1 MASEHRGI
9 EVFGRRRREVVDD
22 PPRRSSTLG
31 VVAFTAAIATVAV
44 VAMGIFSA
52 ESGEFAVATG
62 LAYFAIAVS
71 VVAVAGGLFALFL
84 GRGRGWGV
92 AGVLIGGLASP
103 LVLTRLLALASG
115 LG

>member
-1 MASEHRGI
+1 MANEHRGI
-9 EVFGRRRREVVDD
+9 EVFGRRRREAVEEA
-22 PPRRSSTLG
+22 PRRSSTLG

-44 VAMGIFSA
+44 VAIGVFTA
-52 ESGEFAVATG
+52 ESGQYAAATS

-71 VVAVAGGLFALFL
+71 VVAVGGGLFALFL

-92 AGVLIGGLASP
+92 AGILIGGLASP
-103 LVLTRLLALASG
+103 LVLTRLLAIASG